1 MLKLIEEHY
10 LFFILFIIILF
21 KDTFVSFLP
30 VTHVVP
36 NTCEYLLNDYNKLLK
51 FSGIDSRYQ
60 NSVNTYIIYKDVYDY
75 LEYVMIKGGKD
86 LEFNNNYVIYNN
98 TLIGVIDKVDKNSS
112 RVKLLTNRNTKIAVK
127 INNEV
132 GVLSYDS
139 KLKVSNIS
147 NYSNITVGSSIY
159 TTDFDSN
166 YENVYIGKVK
176 EIRLINSG
184 IEQEIIVD
192 YDINI
197 KEILY
202 VTVLGKKL

>member
-10 LFFILFIIILF
+10 LFLVLFIIILF
-21 KDTFVSFLP
+21 KDTFTSFLP

-36 NTCEYLLNDYNKLLK
+36 NACEYLISDYNKLLK
-51 FSGIDSRYQ
+51 FNGIYSEYQ
-60 NSVNTYIIYKDVYDY
+60 NSVNSYVIYKDVYDY
-75 LEYVMIKGGKD
+75 LEYIMIKGGKD
-86 LEFNNNYVIYNN
+86 LEFSNNFVIYNN
-98 TLIGVIDKVDKNSS
+98 TLIGIIDKVNKNSS
-112 RVKLLTNRNTKIAVK
+112 RVKLLTNKNTKLAVK

-159 TTDFDSN
+159 TTDFDGD
-166 YENVYIGKVK
+166 YESVYIGKVK
-176 EIRLINSG
+176 EVRLINNG

-192 YDINI
+192 YGVDI